1 MTLQYSVTVFSRIL
15 TDQLVFV
22 LWRKDDEA
30 FYKEKYGEEVFHD
43 SNSDFDIEEEESW
56 DELDTDFDE
65 DEVSRRMGERERESV
80 CVCVCVCAV
89 CRVHEMCFCF
99 SHVTQSHCGIGV
111 CRVLKRR
118 KRGVPWIPSSTT
130 NSSGRRACTPT
141 HSSPP
146 RSGGQATVRPEGARA
161 RHRRPVPSER
171 GGCGQQRSQ
180 WL

>member
-80 CVCVCVCAV
+80 CVCVCVCVSVV
-89 CRVHEMCFCF
+89 CMKCVFVSATSL
-99 SHVTQSHCGIGV
+99 SHIAGSVF
-111 CRVLKRR
+111 
-118 KRGVPWIPSSTT
+118 
-130 NSSGRRACTPT
+130 A
-141 HSSPP
+141 
-146 RSGGQATVRPEGARA
+146 
-161 RHRRPVPSER
+161 
-171 GGCGQQRSQ
+171 GC
-180 WL
+180 